1 MNMKACDEKL
11 RAALMEAWELE
22 NARLEEEMKKCEP
35 HVFSDEFERKMDEL
49 FEKNG
54 RKRNA
59 SGFRGRW
66 SAVVK
71 YSAIAAIVFILT
83 GGIFVSQSP
92 QLNASNLSVD
102 ILEWLGDFFTV
113 KDGDANGNAAEALF
127 CEEQI
132 GYLPEGFVL
141 VSEWETFSQVRYEY
155 EGENG
160 KYVVIH
166 ICENNL
172 NSNVDNEDILKKVCV
187 NQAGYEYTMLQGS
200 KNDKVVIIWKDV
212 SDIYYYITSNLDADE
227 VIKIM
232 DHIS

>member
-22 NARLEEEMKKCEP
+22 NARLEEEMKECEP

-49 FEKNG
+49 FEVNG
-54 RKRNA
+54 RKQNA
-59 SGFRGRW
+59 RGFRGRW

-71 YSAIAAIVFILT
+71 YSAIAAIVFVLT

-102 ILEWLGDFFTV
+102 ILEWLGEFFTV
-113 KDGDANGNAAEALF
+113 KDGDANGNATEALF

-132 GYLPEGFVL
+132 GYLPEGFEL
-141 VSEWETFSQVRYEY
+141 VSEWESFSQVQYKFEDK
-155 EGENG
+155 NG
-160 KYVVIH
+160 KYILIEV
-166 ICENNL
+166 CENNL
-172 NSNVDNEDILKKVCV
+172 NFSVDNEEIVKEVHV

-200 KNDKVVIIWKDV
+200 ENGKVVLMWKDAE
-212 SDIYYYITSNLDADE
+212 DIYYYISSDLATEE

-232 DHIS
+232 NYIS